1 MAKFKIGDKIFKTKG
16 YKFEGTIVSVF
27 ETTSGEV
34 RVVAEMNDNG
44 MLHIFNE
51 NQLEINNTYNI
62 EIDEFKIKA
71 MEIVYSQIQRSDMS
85 LEESKKHV
93 LEEYKV
99 IFDLD
104 NHPEFIREYW
114 RNIKE
119 EIINLK

>member
-71 MEIVYSQIQRSDMS
+71 MEIVYSQIQRSNMS

>member
-71 MEIVYSQIQRSDMS
+71 MEIVYSQIQRSNMS

-104 NHPEFIREYW
+104 NLPEFIREYW
-114 RNIKE
+114 RNIKD

>member
-71 MEIVYSQIQRSDMS
+71 MEIVYSQIQRSNMS

-104 NHPEFIREYW
+104 NHPEFIRDYW

-119 EIINLK
+119 EIITLK